1 MGDVFNIKEV
11 FGDEKTYKK
20 YLSDLTKEDVVCEHK
35 VVMDSGDFQVCTECG
50 DTKEIF
56 SYDPEWRYY
65 GVQDN
70 RSSKDPSRCKYS
82 SNTSSRTIKKALELR
97 KISDAMVESTIKKYE
112 TVVGKKTMRGEKR
125 NGIIAICLWV
135 SLREIGDFRTV
146 TEVGALFD
154 LERKNLYKG
163 LQTYSQAFPK
173 DRTITV
179 TPHDLLTRTIKL
191 AEIQDSYTEPL
202 KKMCLQLEN
211 KSQMLGRSN
220 PQSVA
225 AAIVWLYLCLNP
237 EVKAEHHLS
246 KTLYA
251 KRVSLS
257 EITISKLA
265 KESLKKLQEQPSFS
279 FSSSKDI
286 KI

>member
-1 MGDVFNIKEV
+1 MGDVFNINEV
-11 FGDEKTYKK
+11 FGDETTYKK
-20 YLSDLTKEDVVCEHK
+20 YLNELTKEDGVCEHK
-35 VVMDSGDFQVCTECG
+35 VVMDSGDFQVCTDCG
-50 DTKEIF
+50 DTKEVF

-70 RSSKDPSRCKYS
+70 RAAKDPSRCRYS
-82 SNTSSRTIKKALELR
+82 SNTASRTIKKALEVR

-146 TEVGALFD
+146 TEVGALFN

-163 LQTYSQAFPK
+163 LQTYSQAFPG

-179 TPHDLLTRTIKL
+179 TPSDLLTRTIKL
-191 AEIQDSYTEPL
+191 AEIQDSYKEEL
-202 KKMCLQLEN
+202 KKLCLQLEN
-211 KSQMLGRSN
+211 KSRMLGRSN

-225 AAIVWLYLCLNP
+225 AAIVWLFLCLNP
-237 EVKAEHHLS
+237 DVKAEHHLS

-265 KESLKKLQEQPSFS
+265 KESLKKLREN
-279 FSSSKDI
+279 SSLVFKDI

>member
-20 YLSDLTKEDVVCEHK
+20 YLNDLGKEDAVCEHK

-50 DTKEIF
+50 ETKEVF

-82 SNTSSRTIKKALELR
+82 SNTASRTIKKALEVR
-97 KISDAMVESTIKKYE
+97 KISEAMVESTIKKYE

-163 LQTYSQAFPK
+163 LQTYSKAFPK

-191 AEIQDSYTEPL
+191 AEIQESYCDPL
-202 KKMCLQLEN
+202 KQLCLQLEN
-211 KSQMLGRSN
+211 KSRMLGRSN

-265 KESLKKLQEQPSFS
+265 KESLKKLQENPDFTV
-279 FSSSKDI
+279 KDI